1 MFPAGAFNSLLD
13 LSPEALIGVGVAV
26 VLAAMLRGFTGFGFA
41 LIAVPLTSMV
51 LPPSRSVPMVFTL
64 QLMIGAIDTLRHF
77 RNCDRSIFAVAIF
90 AVATT
95 PIGVYLLSIASPD
108 IARLTIAVM
117 MLVGAVA
124 LWRPMNL
131 KIRPGHMLGAV
142 AGIGVGLSN
151 GLAAMPGPPAIAY
164 SLLTELPVNRA
175 RVSLMVLFFLTALAG
190 LPSALAFGIA
200 DTTTFVLAIAAF
212 PLILAGT
219 FGGEL
224 LFRHFGTSAYR
235 QVALLT
241 LIGTALAMI
250 GRELLAMTS
259 WG

>member
-1 MFPAGAFNSLLD
+1 MGLNSLLD
-13 LSPEALIGVGVAV
+13 LSPAALVGAGVAV

-51 LPPSRSVPMVFTL
+51 LTPARSVPMVFTL
-64 QLMIGAIDTLRHF
+64 QLMIGAVDTLRHF
-77 RNCDRSIFAVAIF
+77 RNCDRSIVSMAVFAMM
-90 AVATT
+90 TT

-108 IARLTIAVM
+108 VARLTIAVM
-117 MLVGAVA
+117 MLAGAVA

-131 KIRPGHMLGAV
+131 RLKPGHVLGAL

-164 SLLTELPVNRA
+164 SLLTDLPANRA
-175 RVSLMVLFFLTALAG
+175 RVSLMVLFFTTAMAG

-200 DTTTFVLAIAAF
+200 DTTTFVLAGAAF

-219 FGGEL
+219 FGGEM
-224 LFRHFGTSAYR
+224 LFRHFGTRAYR

-250 GRELLAMTS
+250 GRELLAMIS
-259 WG
+259 